1 MKQKK
6 LLSVLLAGAM
16 VVSGGSI
23 SGLEGIIPEVV
34 AAASSTEWNGQP
46 GVFQVNRE
54 AARSTFYSFDTAE
67 KAKAKDRT
75 KSSFYQLLNGDDW
88 KFSWAVKPA
97 DRIGAKDANF
107 NQKDYDDSSWDNI
120 TVPKSWQTYVNKDG
134 SWKYDPVIYSNQNYP
149 WMNAEG
155 KAYNKYKVGD
165 APTELRGVIFKD
177 PMAPDAVEVG
187 WQTADDYLSGDVRSK
202 LRVAQMAADRDSS
215 FHINVE
221 ALQKAQPKDLDA
233 SEIDVRLGATWIDA
247 DYIQQ
252 FMEETFET
260 PYYLRRSIE
269 VKFSEL
275 TAEWRINGKSSPN
288 YNDVAAYVTYGT
300 ERANAYRILEETLNL
315 KDIRIYDTIEDA
327 DGKQKRVLNKKETT
341 LAQQKQQAIKCRP
354 PS

>member
-67 KAKAKDRT
+67 KAKAKDQT

-149 WMNAEG
+149 WM
-155 KAYNKYKVGD
+155 
-165 APTELRGVIFKD
+165 R
-177 PMAPDAVEVG
+177 
-187 WQTADDYLSGDVRSK
+187 QT
-202 LRVAQMAADRDSS
+202 
-215 FHINVE
+215 
-221 ALQKAQPKDLDA
+221 
-233 SEIDVRLGATWIDA
+233 
-247 DYIQQ
+247 
-252 FMEETFET
+252 
-260 PYYLRRSIE
+260 
-269 VKFSEL
+269 
-275 TAEWRINGKSSPN
+275 
-288 YNDVAAYVTYGT
+288 
-300 ERANAYRILEETLNL
+300 
-315 KDIRIYDTIEDA
+315 
-327 DGKQKRVLNKKETT
+327 
-341 LAQQKQQAIKCRP
+341 
-354 PS
+354 

>member
-67 KAKAKDRT
+67 KAKAKDQT

-155 KAYNKYKVGD
+155 KAYNKYKVPGRNI
-165 APTELRGVIFKD
+165 P
-177 PMAPDAVEVG
+177 
-187 WQTADDYLSGDVRSK
+187 Q
-202 LRVAQMAADRDSS
+202 
-215 FHINVE
+215 
-221 ALQKAQPKDLDA
+221 DLYHRFIL
-233 SEIDVRLGATWIDA
+233 ERPQRF
-247 DYIQQ
+247 YQ
-252 FMEETFET
+252 
-260 PYYLRRSIE
+260 LRRCWFCHVSVGKRQIH
-269 VKFSEL
+269 
-275 TAEWRINGKSSPN
+275 RICRRQF
-288 YNDVAAYVTYGT
+288 Y
-300 ERANAYRILEETLNL
+300 
-315 KDIRIYDTIEDA
+315 
-327 DGKQKRVLNKKETT
+327 KR
-341 LAQQKQQAIKCRP
+341 
-354 PS
+354 